1 MKLFEPI
8 TIRRMVLKN
17 RIIFPPM
24 VVMTRTYDYRSR
36 ELGSYFVERARGG
49 AGTLMVG
56 YTNPDVFVSDESW
69 GQPGGVVRF
78 VDESRPFTNAVRQ
91 AGAKIGIQLS
101 HHNQLIWRVPGTEE
115 GPNEWIA
122 PSSKGEEGPPLRLRR
137 LPPQRELTIPE
148 VETIIGKFATA
159 TLRAKEAGFDFVEF
173 HNAHG
178 HLPCQ
183 FLSPADN
190 HRTDKYGGDL
200 AGRMHFG
207 LECIRAMRAEVGD
220 DYPIFVRLAGEEDR
234 PGGITLA
241 DSSAFAAEL
250 EKAGADVIDVS
261 GGLTTHPRGYMNY
274 LSPTKKFP
282 MGTFVPLAAAIKQKV
297 NLPVVA
303 VGRIN
308 RPEVAESILTNGEA
322 DLIAIGRQLIADPFW
337 PKKVAAGRVDK
348 IVECDSC
355 NHCWRGLRGVSHFY
369 CRLNQRAGQEWV
381 VPPPE

>member
-8 TIRRMVLKN
+8 TIRGMTLKN

-24 VVMTRTYDYRSR
+24 VVMPFPYDYRSR

-49 AGTLMVG
+49 AGTIIVG
-56 YTNPDVFVSDESW
+56 YTHTDVFTSGETW
-69 GQPGGVVRF
+69 GRPEEAARF
-78 VDESRPFTNAVRQ
+78 VTESRTFTDAVRQ
-91 AGAKIGIQLS
+91 AGAKIGIQLCHDNRLVLNS
-101 HHNQLIWRVPGTEE
+101 PAAKEVAI
-115 GPNEWIA
+115 EWIA
-122 PSSKGEEGPPLRLRR
+122 PSPKDEEGPPLRFGM
-137 LPPQRELTIPE
+137 LPSRRELTIPE
-148 VETIIGKFATA
+148 VEAIIGKFATA
-159 TLRAKEAGFDFVEF
+159 AARARSAGFDFVEF

-183 FLSPADN
+183 FFSPADN
-190 HRTDKYGGDL
+190 HRTDEYGGDL
-200 AGRMHFG
+200 SGRMRFG
-207 LECIRAMRAEVGD
+207 LECIRTMRAEVGD

-241 DSSAFAAEL
+241 DSMIFAAEL
-250 EKAGADVIDVS
+250 EKASADVIDVS

-282 MGTFVPLAAAIKQKV
+282 MGTFVPLAEAIEQKV
-297 NLPVVA
+297 SVPIVA

-308 RPEVAESILTNGEA
+308 RPEVAESILTNGKA

-337 PKKVAAGRVDK
+337 PKKVAAGRLDE

-355 NHCWRGLRGVSHFY
+355 NHCWRGLRRVSQFY
-369 CRLNQRAGQEWV
+369 CRLNEHVGREWTV
-381 VPPPE
+381 SP